1 MYTFIS
7 INKDGFNAVKRDLTD
22 TILEAN
28 AQNNQCYGQLSYITL
43 TLFIWMHMIQF
54 VELKTVL
61 YIICDF
67 ILLLLLLYLYSH
79 IVIQLCSIKMVHV
92 LVTMLITVK
101 HYIQH
106 KYLICAQIQYES
118 INIITS

>member
-1 MYTFIS
+1 MSEDYTK
-7 INKDGFNAVKRDLTD
+7 NTQGLR
-22 TILEAN
+22 
-28 AQNNQCYGQLSYITL
+28 CYGATNIVSNLHVNSLQTH
-43 TLFIWMHMIQF
+43 FG
-54 VELKTVL
+54 VPELRTQPFYNLNMTANVNISNFL
-61 YIICDF
+61 CYMDI
-67 ILLLLLLYLYSH
+67 LLLLYLYSH